1 MIEAIHLR
9 QNIIDHPDDDGPRL
23 VFADWLEERGE
34 CARAELIRLG
44 CAVASFK
51 PCTGDTQSITGHKR
65 CKPPYC
71 LACRPFGGTK
81 NKLKHEHSLR
91 IREVELVN
99 LHGVAFLKMELPKLI
114 PEPVLSAHCSNGIS
128 DLHGMKFEFKRG
140 MIEEVTMTPA
150 QITDNLHAMKQYHP
164 LRLVSIVNW
173 RRSAGYYRTNQQS
186 RALRMLQ
193 HFANSFIG
201 IKFEA
206 DGLTALVPR
215 TSAESNQ
222 PTSGQSAPAAPPR
235 ADEPVPASLSAAH

>member
-1 MIEAIHLR
+1 MIEALHFR

-23 VFADWLEERGE
+23 VFADWLEERCGE

-71 LACRPFGGTK
+71 LACRPFKGTK

-91 IREVELVN
+91 VREVELVN
-99 LHGVAFLKMELPKLI
+99 LHGVAFLKMELPKLT

-140 MIEEVTMTPA
+140 MIEEVTMTPF
-150 QITDNLHAMKQYHP
+150 QCSGNLDEMLKFHP
-164 LRLVSIVNW
+164 IRLVNLQFSRDI
-173 RRSAGYYRTNQQS
+173 RSFHAIQ
-186 RALRMLQ
+186 AV
-193 HFANSFIG
+193 ANRWKG
-201 IKFEA
+201 IRFSH
-206 DGLTALVPR
+206 GSLTALVPR